1 MGIHNGTPILDLP
14 YVEDSSAEVDMNV
27 VMLQPVAGGEAKF
40 VEVQGTAEGQAFAR
54 SELDT
59 LLELASHG
67 LGRIFEAQR
76 SVLSI
81 APPPR
86 PLGR

>member
-1 MGIHNGTPILDLP
+1 
-14 YVEDSSAEVDMNV
+14 
-27 VMLQPVAGGEAKF
+27 
-40 VEVQGTAEGQAFAR
+40 VQGTAEGQAFAR

-67 LGRIFEAQR
+67 LGRIFDAQR
-76 SVLSI
+76 SLL
-81 APPPR
+81 ATPPPQR